1 MMPRAGAAD
10 TGNRHVP
17 APKPTMRPIR
27 LEFAGVRSK
36 SRRAIATMSVV
47 VRGTGQRKR
56 NPWPKRLFQL
66 RFDAPIARLETPMNF
81 REALDAIEA
90 GSRVRREAWHDGR
103 RWIARQEKDGFRS
116 EERRVGK
123 ECVSTCRSRWSPY
136 H

>member
-90 GSRVRREAWHDGR
+90 GSRARREAWPDGR
-103 RWIARQEKDGFRS
+103 T
-116 EERRVGK
+116 EERRGGK
-123 ECVSTCRSRWSPY
+123 ERVSASRSRWAADTY
-136 H
+136 KKKQGRKK